1 MGNPQPEVPMN
12 LIFAALPTETVTRL
26 RAGGLD
32 ANGQPPERTVSDGG
46 NPCRH
51 CLAEIE
57 AGEPMLILA
66 HRPFPA
72 AQPYAEIGPIF
83 LHAGDCPRHADSP
96 GMPAMFAARD
106 RMMVRGYGADDRIVY
121 GTGQV
126 VETARLEAVC
136 RDILADPRVAYLHL
150 RSAKNNCYQARVDRA
165 A

>member
-1 MGNPQPEVPMN
+1 MN
-12 LIFAALPTETVTRL
+12 LIFSALPTETVARL
-26 RAGGLD
+26 RAGAPD
-32 ANGQPPERTVSDGG
+32 ANGQPPGRTVSDGG

-51 CLAEIE
+51 CLAEIA

-72 AQPYAEIGPIF
+72 PQPYAEVGPIF

-96 GMPAMFAARD
+96 HMPAMFAAGD
-106 RMMVRGYGADDRIVY
+106 RMMVRGYGTDERIVY

-136 RDILADPRVAYLHL
+136 RAILADPRVAYIHL
-150 RSAKNNCYQARVDRA
+150 RSARNNCYQARVDRA